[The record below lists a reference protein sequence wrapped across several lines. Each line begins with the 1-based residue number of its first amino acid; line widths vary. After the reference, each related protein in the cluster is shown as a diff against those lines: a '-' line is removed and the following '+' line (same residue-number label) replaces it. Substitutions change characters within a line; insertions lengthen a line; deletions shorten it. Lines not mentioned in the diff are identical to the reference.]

1 LAVEK
6 KKSWLWRRRNLGC
19 GGEEILAVEKK
30 KSQLSRRRNLAVE
43 KKNVGCSEE
52 RVKL

>member
-19 GGEEILAVEKK
+19 REEEILAVEEKK
-30 KSQLSRRRNLAVE
+30 LGCRREDVLAVE
-43 KKNVGCSEE
+43 EKKS
-52 RVKL
+52 RL